1 MLLEKKFDRVMK
13 KIFIIPYFTRLN
25 QIMCS
30 FVTQVNVFNTTL
42 KFHRRKD
49 IPSEIY
55 AIGDRDA
62 MSIL

>member
-1 MLLEKKFDRVMK
+1 MK
-13 KIFIIPYFTRLN
+13 KIFIIRYVIHLN
-25 QIMCS
+25 QIICS
-30 FVTQVNVFNTTL
+30 IVARVDAFDTTL

-49 IPSEIY
+49 IPNEIY